1 MVNYNT
7 LGAIIV
13 AHISKDFIYFASG
26 SISSLNMNSTLRDHP
41 RASLGTRSSN
51 RSQDRR
57 RLRYL
62 QRNIKLLPHG
72 FYGRLSHPQ
81 PKLA

>member
-26 SISSLNMNSTLRDHP
+26 SISSLNTELPLEITQGLRLEP
-41 RASLGTRSSN
+41 GVRTGAKIVEGCVISN
-51 RSQDRR
+51 E
-57 RLRYL
+57 
-62 QRNIKLLPHG
+62 I
-72 FYGRLSHPQ
+72 
-81 PKLA
+81 